1 MIRFKALFSNAS
13 ITFTPQSAQSWWDQ
27 LVTLNMDADF
37 PIADQNF
44 PTDIALYLSEKNRLY
59 DINQTDKNKTRDQF
73 YENILALLKKVK
85 FNESDSNDSDSN
97 DDRNV
102 KKRFY
107 SELVS
112 FFEKLSNVLAYGAS
126 DIQISSAFF
135 KILYVEV
142 LN

>member
-1 MIRFKALFSNAS
+1 MN
-13 ITFTPQSAQSWWDQ
+13 
-27 LVTLNMDADF
+27 ADF

-44 PTDIALYLSEKNRLY
+44 SNEMALYLSETKGFY
-59 DINQTDKNKTRDQF
+59 DRNLKDKNTTRDNF
-73 YENILALLKKVK
+73 YKYILQLLKGVQ